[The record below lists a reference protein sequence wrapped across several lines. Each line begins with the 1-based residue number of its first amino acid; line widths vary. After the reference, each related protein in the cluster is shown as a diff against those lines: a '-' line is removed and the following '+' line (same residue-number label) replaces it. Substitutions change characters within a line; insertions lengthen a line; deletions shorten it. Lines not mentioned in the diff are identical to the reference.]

1 MKIHHSP
8 LTRRQLLAVLAALA
22 APLAPTVARAHSY
35 KLGDI
40 AVGHIWASA
49 PESGEGVAVYG
60 PILNRG
66 DGAAQLTGASTPAA
80 EQVRIRMATEGEE
93 HWVDSILGGNAVR
106 YSGEDGRSELASTLA
121 TIMSAD
127 EHRTISPDDVPQ
139 DWTAY

>member
-80 EQVRIRMATEGEE
+80 RCASR
-93 HWVDSILGGNAVR
+93 SSLPAVWR
-106 YSGEDGRSELASTLA
+106 RQTLPPRSA
-121 TIMSAD
+121 
-127 EHRTISPDDVPQ
+127 PPP
-139 DWTAY
+139 